1 MRTSGCEMVDRVIR
15 RDELHRRR
23 KVEKVSH
30 RVEKR
35 DDGHHLIVTYA
46 AGGEIAEHLPRRS
59 ERRGA
64 RLRARV
70 RRAHRL
76 RVLFHRVV
84 AGDRRAH
91 GQLRAGDSPEA
102 QQRHRFHAAVSE
114 HLAAN
119 IQRDASTAQSVLY
132 QRIEPPPPPC
142 DVHILLNSPRP
153 GPAARVAFRVA

>member
-1 MRTSGCEMVDRVIR
+1 MRTSGCEMVDRVMR

-23 KVEKVSH
+23 KTQKVGH

-46 AGGEIAEHLPRRS
+46 AGGEIIEHLPRRS

-76 RVLFHRVV
+76 RVLYHRVV

-114 HLAAN
+114 HLAAT
-119 IQRDASTAQSVLY
+119 IEHDAATAQVLY
-132 QRIEPPPPPC
+132 QRIEPPPPTC
-142 DVHILLNSPRP
+142 DVHILLDAPRP
-153 GPAARVAFRVA
+153 GPAAGVAFRVA